1 MKYPLT
7 CVRMCKFA
15 KPNYKFGGSLIKH
28 LNMVKI
34 KSKISILDYEKF
46 GVEVMGEFKIHSK
59 FKPMGD
65 QPKAIESLA
74 NGIESGEKFQTLL
87 GVTGSGKTYTMANI
101 IEKVQKPTIVLAHN
115 KTLAAQLCSEFKE
128 FFPNNIVEYFVSY
141 YDYYQPEAYV
151 PQTDTFIEKDAS
163 INDEIDKLRHSATS
177 ALFERRD
184 VIIVA
189 SVSCIYG
196 LGNPDEYKKLTISLR
211 VGMEK
216 ERDEII
222 RKLIEIQYERNDID
236 FSRGTFRVRG
246 DSLDIVPASSS
257 TKGIRVEFFGDEI
270 ERIREFDILTGKILG
285 ERDHIAIFPA
295 SHFAASQE
303 TIDKA
308 IHKIEDE
315 LEVRLKELTSQDKLL
330 EAQRLR
336 QRTNFD
342 LEMIKEMGY
351 CSGIENYSRILDG
364 RDPGT
369 APKTLLDFFPD
380 DFLMF
385 IDESHVT
392 LPQVRAMYAGD
403 RSRKDSLVE
412 YGFRL
417 PCAYDNRPLKFQEF
431 EKKLNQVVFVSATPA
446 QYELDHSTNI
456 AEQIIRPTGL
466 LDPVVEIR
474 PVTGQIDDL
483 YAEII
488 KTSERGFRTL
498 VTTLTKRMAEDL
510 TKYLTELGVKTT
522 YMHSDIETIE
532 RMKIIRSLR
541 LGEFDVLVGINLLR
555 EGIDIPEVA
564 LVAILDAD
572 KEGFLRSETS
582 MIQTIGRAARNSESK
597 VIMYAD
603 RITGSMDRAIK
614 ETNRRREIQNKYNEE
629 HGIVPKTIIKAVRDV
644 IEATK
649 VAEESSDYN
658 VDEKVELSAKDKK
671 KLIKQYTDEMMD
683 AAKNLQFERAAELR
697 DMIEKLKK

>member
-1 MKYPLT
+1 M
-7 CVRMCKFA
+7 
-15 KPNYKFGGSLIKH
+15 
-28 LNMVKI
+28 
-34 KSKISILDYEKF
+34 
-46 GVEVMGEFKIHSK
+46 
-59 FKPMGD
+59 
-65 QPKAIESLA
+65 
-74 NGIESGEKFQTLL
+74 
-87 GVTGSGKTYTMANI
+87 
-101 IEKVQKPTIVLAHN
+101 
-115 KTLAAQLCSEFKE
+115 
-128 FFPNNIVEYFVSY
+128 
-141 YDYYQPEAYV
+141 
-151 PQTDTFIEKDAS
+151 
-163 INDEIDKLRHSATS
+163 
-177 ALFERRD
+177 
-184 VIIVA
+184 
-189 SVSCIYG
+189 
-196 LGNPDEYKKLTISLR
+196 
-211 VGMEK
+211 
-216 ERDEII
+216 
-222 RKLIEIQYERNDID
+222 
-236 FSRGTFRVRG
+236 
-246 DSLDIVPASSS
+246 
-257 TKGIRVEFFGDEI
+257 
-270 ERIREFDILTGKILG
+270 
-285 ERDHIAIFPA
+285 
-295 SHFAASQE
+295 
-303 TIDKA
+303 DKA

-446 QYELDHSTNI
+446 QYEIDHSTNI

-488 KTSERGFRTL
+488 KTTERGFRTL

-510 TKYLTELGVKTT
+510 TKYLTELGIKTT

-541 LGEFDVLVGINLLR
+541 LGEVDVLIGINLLR
-555 EGIDIPEVA
+555 EGLDIPEVA

-614 ETNRRREIQNKYNEE
+614 ETNRRREIQNQYNEE
-629 HGIVPKTIIKAVRDV
+629 HGIVPKTIMKEVREV

-658 VDEKVELSAKDKK
+658 TGEKVELSAKDKK